1 MTFLRKLIT
10 LSGCAKLKRKAD
22 NEILD
27 NEACL
32 GLEAVEA
39 VEAVTE
45 VVLQKVPSEER
56 QWGQRL
62 FSIVS

>member
-22 NEILD
+22 NEVLD

-39 VEAVTE
+39 VEGLE
-45 VVLQKVPSEER
+45 VVLQKVPSK
-56 QWGQRL
+56 G
-62 FSIVS
+62 S

>member
-22 NEILD
+22 NEVLD

-39 VEAVTE
+39 VEGLE
-45 VVLQKVPSEER
+45 VVLQKVPSEANLKVPNHGE
-56 QWGQRL
+56 GPY
-62 FSIVS
+62 

>member
-39 VEAVTE
+39 VEGLE
-45 VVLQKVPSEER
+45 VVLQKVASEDDPKVRNHGE
-56 QWGQRL
+56 GPY
-62 FSIVS
+62 